1 MLSYIWLF
9 PLLFIFHDMEEI
21 IGFIP
26 WLKHNQKFLGKKYPA
41 ILKQYE
47 QTSSEGF
54 AFAVFEELLLC
65 IFLCLM
71 SLFTNWYGLWLGGF
85 IGCSLHFLVHIG
97 QSIVIRKYIPCLIT
111 SIIALP
117 VSVYVIYKSIYL
129 LKYSFYQV
137 ILYSFIGVFVISM
150 NLAFAH
156 MLMRGYSKYL
166 KRYNNENWKSSTQIN
181 KRWS

>member
-9 PLLFIFHDMEEI
+9 PLIFIFHDMEEI

-26 WLKHNQKFLGKKYPA
+26 WLKHNQAFLRQKYPA

-54 AFAVFEELLLC
+54 AFAVLEELLLC
-65 IFLCLM
+65 IIFCLI

-85 IGCSLHFLVHIG
+85 IGCTLHFLIHIV

-117 VSVYVIYKSIYL
+117 ISISVIYKSISL
-129 LKYSFYQV
+129 LEYSLYQV
-137 ILYSFIGVFVISM
+137 LFYSFIGIFVIGI
-150 NLAFAH
+150 NLTFAH
-156 MLMRGYSKYL
+156 RLMKGFSKYL
-166 KRYNNENWKSSTQIN
+166 KQYTAS
-181 KRWS
+181 

>member
-166 KRYNNENWKSSTQIN
+166 KRYNNEN
-181 KRWS
+181 

>member
-26 WLKHNQKFLGKKYPA
+26 WLDHNQNILGEKYPA
-41 ILKQYE
+41 IMRQYE

-54 AFAVFEELLLC
+54 ALAVFEELLLC
-65 IFLCLM
+65 ISICLI
-71 SLFTNWYGLWLGGF
+71 SVFSNWYGLWLGGF
-85 IGCSLHFLVHIG
+85 IGCTFHFLIHIG
-97 QSIVIRKYIPCLIT
+97 QCIVIRKYIPCLIT

-117 VSVYVIYKSIYL
+117 VSVYVICKSIYL
-129 LKYSFYQV
+129 LEYSFYKV
-137 ILYSFIGVFVISM
+137 MFYSFMGISVMVF

-156 MLMRGYSKYL
+156 MLMRNFSKYL
-166 KRYNNENWKSSTQIN
+166 KRYRNEI
-181 KRWS
+181 

>member
-156 MLMRGYSKYL
+156 MLMRGYSEYL
-166 KRYNNENWKSSTQIN
+166 KRYNNEN
-181 KRWS
+181 

>member
-26 WLKHNQKFLGKKYPA
+26 WLKHNQTFLSKKYPA

-47 QTSSEGF
+47 QASSEGF

-65 IFLCLM
+65 IFLCLI
-71 SLFTNWYGLWLGGF
+71 SLFTNWFGLWFGGF
-85 IGCSLHFLVHIG
+85 IGCTVHFLIHIG
-97 QSIVIRKYIPCLIT
+97 QAIVIRKYIPCLVT

-117 VSVYVIYKSIYL
+117 VSVYVLYKSICL
-129 LKYSFYQV
+129 LEYSFYQV
-137 ILYSFIGVFVISM
+137 LFYSFIGIFIIAV
-150 NLAFAH
+150 NLTFAH
-156 MLMRGYSKYL
+156 MLMRSFSNYLERYS
-166 KRYNNENWKSSTQIN
+166 NEN
-181 KRWS
+181 

>member
-9 PLLFIFHDMEEI
+9 PLIFIFHDMEEI
-21 IGFIP
+21 IGLIP
-26 WLKHNQKFLGKKYPA
+26 WLKHNQTFLRQKYPA

-47 QTSSEGF
+47 HTSSEGF

-65 IFLCLM
+65 IFFCLI

-85 IGCSLHFLVHIG
+85 IGCTFHFLIHIV

-117 VSVYVIYKSIYL
+117 ISIYVICKSISL
-129 LKYSFYQV
+129 LEYSFYHV
-137 ILYSFIGVFVISM
+137 LFYSFIGIFIIGI
-150 NLAFAH
+150 NLTFAH
-156 MLMRGYSKYL
+156 MLMKGFSKHLEDNGY
-166 KRYNNENWKSSTQIN
+166 
-181 KRWS
+181 